1 MCQDLLKHIVS
12 ETEKCIKTAHNYPIK
27 DIKLANFGIHLNQV
41 QKRSKNTEIQKHKQF
56 DLDKYMAR
64 NKTQSHHNHEDNDD
78 NPAIL
83 LLSIQRFHC
92 NKKTGDYYLNS
103 QEVKFSDTLSVPATD
118 GTQQLQYILT
128 GYILFVGDHEKGH
141 YIVICRGKKY
151 GQNDRWFRYNDE
163 TTNHL
168 GYHERDNYI
177 HKLQVVL
184 LLYAEQSYCKGTM
197 EFIGAIKL

>member
-12 ETEKCIKTAHNYPIK
+12 ETEKLIKTAHNYPIK

-41 QKRSKNTEIQKHKQF
+41 QTRSKNTEIQKHKQF

-64 NKTQSHHNHEDNDD
+64 NKTQSHNNHEDNDD

-128 GYILFVGDHEKGH
+128 GYILFVGNHEKGH
-141 YIVICRGKKY
+141 YKVICRGK
-151 GQNDRWFRYNDE
+151 NDGKMIVGSAIMMRQLIALVIMNE
-163 TTNHL
+163 TII
-168 GYHERDNYI
+168 YI
-177 HKLQVVL
+177 NFK
-184 LLYAEQSYCKGTM
+184 
-197 EFIGAIKL
+197 